1 MNRGVLG
8 IGVAMIFG
16 LLLAILVAWAA
27 DYIDPPPI
35 SVDMN
40 HALGATAPMKI
51 LATLIKLFGW
61 GGATALA
68 ANMAVR
74 STGEPGWPAW
84 LTGVVM
90 GAGVVLLHVL
100 WPHPI
105 WFLVLRLLVVGAMAF
120 LAGRG
125 WRLARA

>member
-84 LTGVVM
+84 RAGGGG
-90 GAGVVLLHVL
+90 GAGGG
-100 WPHPI
+100 
-105 WFLVLRLLVVGAMAF
+105 RRR
-120 LAGRG
+120 GRG
-125 WRLARA
+125 PRPGGGL